1 VDDVARV
8 AAAELEALRGS
19 SAGNFVSWDD
29 STNDELRLARQAA
42 KEQATQW
49 AAAAAQ
55 TGVDASAVLLPAVD
69 GTTEIEAS
77 TGGGPLPPRIG
88 TMVTAGSRPLL
99 GTSVPAV
106 GGLPSPRPTTSSG
119 PR

>member
-1 VDDVARV
+1 MDDVARV

-77 TGGGPLPPRIG
+77 TGGGSTNGGVR
-88 TMVTAGSRPLL
+88 VRRSAGGRKASR
-99 GTSVPAV
+99 
-106 GGLPSPRPTTSSG
+106 RH
-119 PR
+119 